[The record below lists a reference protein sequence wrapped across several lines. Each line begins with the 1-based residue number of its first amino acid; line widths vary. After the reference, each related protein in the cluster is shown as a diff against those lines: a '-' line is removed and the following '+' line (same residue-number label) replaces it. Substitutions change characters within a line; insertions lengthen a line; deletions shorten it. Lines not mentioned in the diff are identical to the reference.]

1 MLGVSGATR
10 RLPRAMH
17 SRDFALFV
25 AVVLSMNLASQM
37 IAVAIGWQVYQIHH
51 RAFDLGLIG
60 LLEFGPVFVLALPG
74 GALADRVSRRLVL
87 GLSTVLMIAVA
98 ATLIVVSA
106 AGAHELWPFLVL
118 ATATGVATALSF
130 PATRAMPP
138 ALVSRQ
144 VLPSA
149 LALRSVATQTAMV
162 AGPAI
167 GGLLFAVAPEVAYA
181 VALALFALAAGA
193 VLAIRLRTDVRI
205 PAEPTTQLQA
215 LLGGIHFIRAT
226 PILLGAILLDLFA
239 VLFGGAVALLP
250 VFAQSILHTGPVG
263 LGILRSAP
271 AAGAVVAGVML
282 VRRPL
287 PTPAGPTLIAVV
299 GVFGASMIVFGL
311 SHWLALSLAALVLSG
326 AADMISVNIRTTTA
340 TFVTPD
346 YVRGRVGAVE
356 AVFVGA
362 SNQLGAFESG
372 AAAALL
378 GAVPAVVLGGALTV
392 LIALAWTR
400 LFPGLATLSRM
411 ADLRPVSSQDRL
423 EASGR
428 DAAQPAAAGDFA
440 AP

>member
-1 MLGVSGATR
+1 MLGVSGASR

-25 AVVLSMNLASQM
+25 VVVLSMNLASQM

-87 GLSTVLMIAVA
+87 GLSTVLLIAIA

-106 AGAHELWPFLVL
+106 AGAHALWPFLVL

-138 ALVSRQ
+138 ALVSHQ
-144 VLPSA
+144 LLPSA

-162 AGPAI
+162 TGPAL
-167 GGLLFAVAPEVAYA
+167 GGLLFAVAPEVAYG
-181 VALALFALAAGA
+181 VALALFALATGA
-193 VLAIRLRTDVRI
+193 VLAIRVRTDVQI
-205 PAEPTTQLQA
+205 GGQPTTQLQA

-299 GVFGASMIVFGL
+299 GVNGASMILVGL
-311 SHWLALSLAALVLSG
+311 SHWMALSLAALVVSG
-326 AADMISVNIRTTTA
+326 AADMVSVNIRTTTA
-340 TFVTPD
+340 TFITPD

-372 AAAALL
+372 VAAALL
-378 GAVPAVVLGGALTV
+378 GAVPAVVLGGTLTI
-392 LIALAWTR
+392 LIALAWTQ

-411 ADLRPVSSQDRL
+411 ADLRPASSQDRV
-423 EASGR
+423 ETSGR
-428 DAAQPAAAGDFA
+428 DDAQPAAAGDFA